1 MELNKYQAEAAK
13 TDLFEFTNLKDP
25 GFTEKILGLC
35 GETGEVADKFKK
47 ILRDEDGIPSDASR
61 DGIKKELGDVL
72 WYIAAISRYMN
83 IPLEDI
89 AKANLDKLAA
99 RKEQG
104 KLHGSG
110 DNR

>member
-1 MELNKYQAEAAK
+1 MNLNEYQKLAAK
-13 TDLFEFTNLKDP
+13 TDLYEFKDLKDP

-47 ILRDEDGIPSDASR
+47 VIRDEDGQISPDSK

-72 WYIAAISRYMN
+72 WYIAAISRYLE

-89 AKANLDKLAA
+89 AQANLDKLAA
-99 RKEQG
+99 RQKAN
-104 KLHGSG
+104 KLHGAG

>member
-1 MELNKYQAEAAK
+1 MDLNEYQKQAAK
-13 TDLFEFTNLKDP
+13 TDLFKFTSLKDP

-47 ILRDEDGIPSDASR
+47 ILRDEDGEPSEASR

-83 IPLEDI
+83 ISLEDV
-89 AKANLDKLAA
+89 AKANLDKLAT
-99 RKEQG
+99 RQKQG

-110 DNR
+110 DDR